1 MILRI
6 QNNMLSTKK
15 YGKNTDLALGM
26 WVKLARAYETFNRR
40 SVENIRT
47 FGLTEPQFGVLECL
61 GHLGPL
67 TTGELCR
74 KMLVSGG
81 NMTVVID
88 NLEKEA
94 LVERIRSA
102 EDRRTIRIQLS
113 KKGKKLF
120 DDIFVRHA
128 AHITKLA
135 GALSKTERQD
145 LSRLLKK
152 LGLALQENR

>member
-1 MILRI
+1 MR
-6 QNNMLSTKK
+6 TTRK
-15 YGKNTDLALGM
+15 YGRESDLALGL
-26 WVKLARAYETFNRR
+26 WVKLARAYETFSRR
-40 SVENIRT
+40 SLENIRT

-88 NLEKEA
+88 NLEKES
-94 LVERIRSA
+94 LVERIRSS
-102 EDRRTIRIQLS
+102 EDRRTIRVHLS

-120 DDIFVRHA
+120 DDIFVLHA
-128 AHITKLA
+128 AHITRLA
-135 GALSKTERQD
+135 GVLTRSEQEE
-145 LSRLLKK
+145 LSRLLRK
-152 LGLALQENR
+152 LGLALQKGA